1 MVHHNLSLQ
10 QLAESV
16 SVEDV
21 ADSSEVRSSL
31 DLQKAFVHRPSLSE
45 HQPDTLIDAI
55 KSCAESWLDGA
66 M

>member
-1 MVHHNLSLQ
+1 VVHHNLSLQ
-10 QLAESV
+10 QLAKTV

-31 DLQKAFVHRPSLSE
+31 DLQKAFVHRPKLSQ

-55 KSCAESWLDGA
+55 QRGAESWLDGA
-66 M
+66 T